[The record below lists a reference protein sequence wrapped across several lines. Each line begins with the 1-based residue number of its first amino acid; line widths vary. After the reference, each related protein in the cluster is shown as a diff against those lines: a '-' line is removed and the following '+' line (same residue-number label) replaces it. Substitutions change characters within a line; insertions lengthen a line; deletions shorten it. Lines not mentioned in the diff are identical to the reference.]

1 MKISFLRELQS
12 KFKNPRTEEEYN
24 EVLAYIKDIGIS
36 LGNLYQELEMS
47 STYANIHKDVTYK
60 KSNVSLHSHSF
71 YEVLFCRAA
80 DRVKY
85 LVGSRQYKL
94 SAGDIIIVAPGVS
107 HMPILPDDMQYP
119 YERDI
124 LWINADF
131 MKQALDL
138 FPNSRISNI
147 KSALVLHTKSTAYS
161 SVIGESFANGVRE
174 TIEQKNA
181 YDKAITAHT
190 ILIITYIVRALAE
203 AEELDFEPEKP
214 TLINALIEHI
224 EGHLDEKLSLD
235 EVAAHFYTS
244 RGTINNLF
252 RQNMDTSFYKFVTQR
267 RLILAKVLIGE
278 GKGLDEIS
286 LRCGFSD
293 YSTFYKAFKKE
304 FGISP
309 REFSKI

>member
-1 MKISFLRELQS
+1 M
-12 KFKNPRTEEEYN
+12 
-24 EVLAYIKDIGIS
+24 
-36 LGNLYQELEMS
+36 
-47 STYANIHKDVTYK
+47 
-60 KSNVSLHSHSF
+60 
-71 YEVLFCRAA
+71 
-80 DRVKY
+80 
-85 LVGSRQYKL
+85 
-94 SAGDIIIVAPGVS
+94 
-107 HMPILPDDMQYP
+107 
-119 YERDI
+119 
-124 LWINADF
+124 
-131 MKQALDL
+131 
-138 FPNSRISNI
+138 
-147 KSALVLHTKSTAYS
+147 
-161 SVIGESFANGVRE
+161 RE

-190 ILIITYIVRALAE
+190 ILIITYIARALAE